1 MSRRIALCPCQVCE
15 TRSDFKVGIKS
26 PRLDG
31 LVSTGG
37 CPITFP
43 GSRLETELGAI
54 RENEVWGAG
63 EGDGNA
69 GDEKIDS
76 KGSGRCGF
84 STLCTIR
91 PKGARWVGLS
101 DSTFVPSIL
110 SGYTTRRLMCWNIQQ
125 PLMVY
130 ESLRP

>member
-1 MSRRIALCPCQVCE
+1 M
-15 TRSDFKVGIKS
+15 
-26 PRLDG
+26 DG
-31 LVSTGG
+31 LVSAGG

-110 SGYTTRRLMCWNIQQ
+110 SGYTTRRLMRPSASSVGTAFSTWESTPT
-125 PLMVY
+125 PLAVGC
-130 ESLRP
+130 

>member
-1 MSRRIALCPCQVCE
+1 MSWRITICPCQVCE

-31 LVSTGG
+31 LVSMGG
-37 CPITFP
+37 CPIKFP
-43 GSRLETELGAI
+43 GLRLETELGAI
-54 RENEVWGAG
+54 WGNEVWGAS

-76 KGSGRCGF
+76 KGSGRCRF
-84 STLCTIR
+84 STLCTMCH
-91 PKGARWVGLS
+91 KGAHWVGLS

-110 SGYTTRRLMCWNIQQ
+110 SEAMT
-125 PLMVY
+125 
-130 ESLRP
+130 